1 MPHYRTT
8 KTRVSLRAALVKV
21 VCERLGVSSDTLIE
35 ATAPAGQIF
44 ADPKFAAGLKKG
56 SSGFGRMGLLH
67 DRRPVT
73 RADPPQL
80 RKANDE

>member
-56 SSGFGRMGLLH
+56 VAASAAWGYSMIVA
-67 DRRPVT
+67 P
-73 RADPPQL
+73 
-80 RKANDE
+80 